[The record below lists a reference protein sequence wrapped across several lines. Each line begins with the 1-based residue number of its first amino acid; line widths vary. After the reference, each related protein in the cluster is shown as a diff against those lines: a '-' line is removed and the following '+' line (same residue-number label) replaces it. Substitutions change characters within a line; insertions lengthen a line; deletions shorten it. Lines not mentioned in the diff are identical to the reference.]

1 LAFLIKQRF
10 TTQHHLS
17 ATDDVYIC
25 LFCEILLHKYH
36 IDGKHVR
43 VYHSLFVNKQAFWRW
58 RIPNM
63 GIEGV
68 ELSKTDKRQKSYI
81 TIDVFKIMIYS
92 QSG

>member
-1 LAFLIKQRF
+1 MLN
-10 TTQHHLS
+10 
-17 ATDDVYIC
+17 
-25 LFCEILLHKYH
+25 KYR

-43 VYHSLFVNKQAFWRW
+43 VYHSHICQQTSFLVMAISKY
-58 RIPNM
+58 

-68 ELSKTDKRQKSYI
+68 ELSKTDKCQKSYI